1 MFEALEA
8 SLQTLAEHIGLGVW
22 AMVMFACGFL
32 LAFPVVRLEVRSLL
46 ALPLWLYRLGRK
58 YLTPE
63 LNPVFLFAFIFL
75 FNTTAIFIYM
85 ISGGLIFLP
94 IVFDIFTGLNVGVIM
109 LRDAQGAMNEP
120 SSAPADMRPARAWV
134 GFLCLFT
141 VVVELSVFWL
151 AIGMGIKLG
160 HQMRAEFVWATFAE
174 YAQPRVLAY
183 VLVLVPALVLS
194 AAVETAA
201 MKAMLRGETQ
211 AGDE

>member
-8 SLQTLAEHIGLGVW
+8 SLQTLAEHIGLGGW

-32 LAFPVVRLEVRSLL
+32 LAFPVVRLDVRSLL
-46 ALPLWLYRLGRK
+46 ALPRWLYRLGRK

-63 LNPVFLFAFIFL
+63 LSPVFLFAFIFL

-85 ISGGLIFLP
+85 MSGGLIFLP

-109 LRDAQGAMNEP
+109 LKDAQEAMNEP
-120 SSAPADMRPARAWV
+120 LSAPTDMRSARAWV

-141 VVVELSVFWL
+141 VVVELSAFWL

-160 HQMRAEFVWATFAE
+160 RQMRAEFAWATFAE

-194 AAVETAA
+194 AAAETAA
-201 MKAMLRGETQ
+201 MKAMLRAEPQ
-211 AGDE
+211 AGGE